1 MIRANGML
9 ASLSCTGCPMEPDRE
24 LSAPPATVLSM
35 TETRPT
41 PVSEEQYRK
50 LVDLAV
56 ERITEAERC
65 AEAGCFTAACAMAGA
80 GVEAALMAHVC
91 CSAAKV
97 RAVGRWRDSKAA
109 PLDWTLEQL
118 IQVAVALGWLPA
130 SRASIPGD
138 EPVEK
143 LAGEVGD
150 AVRFVQYARNL
161 VVHPGKYVRETPW
174 LQGLG
179 ETEYRVVYGISR
191 AVIDQL
197 YDVLMRPAGRP

>member
-1 MIRANGML
+1 
-9 ASLSCTGCPMEPDRE
+9 
-24 LSAPPATVLSM
+24 M
-35 TETRPT
+35 TETWPAA
-41 PVSEEQYRK
+41 VSEEQYRK

-56 ERITEAERC
+56 ERITDAERC

-91 CSAAKV
+91 CSAAEV
-97 RAVGRWRDSKAA
+97 RAAGRWRDSKTA
-109 PLDWTLEQL
+109 PLDWGFEDL
-118 IQVAVALGWLPA
+118 IQVAVTLQWLPA
-130 SRASIPGD
+130 SRTSIPED
-138 EPVEK
+138 EPVQK

-174 LQGLG
+174 LSALG
-179 ETEYRVVYGISR
+179 ESEYRVVYGITR

-197 YDVLMRPAGRP
+197 YGVLMRPADTP